1 MELNELYDPFKS
13 IDLAGNKC
21 FLSGKSIS
29 KDEDIMF
36 VFPDWLMQAEDLHDK
51 AFKMLDENY
60 LTYSDLK
67 LPVSKDVKEKIDV
80 LNMHIKS
87 ILHDGTSNI
96 VSDVEWFQWCSIIVY
111 GLIYNE
117 IRNGLKSEEYKEEGF
132 KISPLLIKKFKH
144 LHFQLQSLILDV
156 EWDEP
161 LPFSLSTF
169 SINTS
174 DDTSYHFEHKNEINT
189 LTFSLKYKKTGL
201 IICLQ
206 DLGMNA
212 NYHKS
217 LLSKIDSK
225 ELLPIQFAELSA
237 KFYYSNYL
245 LSVINDFEYTFHK
258 NTLYITN
265 IDSNSSTKSPFEN
278 WDEKTFAQVLEAFWK
293 PWKYSR
299 IEILKNAEKC
309 MSFLLDEN
317 EQFIN
322 STKY

>member
-1 MELNELYDPFKS
+1 MELKELYDPFKS
-13 IDLAGNKC
+13 IDLARNKC
-21 FLSGKSIS
+21 FLSGKPIE
-29 KDEDIMF
+29 KDVDVMF
-36 VFPDWLMQAEDLHDK
+36 VFPDWLMQAEELHDK
-51 AFKMLDENY
+51 SFKMLDESY

-67 LPVSKDVKEKIDV
+67 LPVSKEVKVKIDL
-80 LNMHIKS
+80 LNYKIKS
-87 ILHDGTSNI
+87 ILHDGSNDTI
-96 VSDVEWFQWCSIIVY
+96 TDIEWFQWCSIIVY

-117 IRNGLKSEEYKEEGF
+117 IRNGIKSEEYREEGF

-144 LHFQLQSLILDV
+144 LHFQLQSLIVDV

-161 LPFSLSTF
+161 LPFSLSIF

-189 LTFSLKYKKTGL
+189 LTFSLKYKEKGL

-217 LLSKIDSK
+217 LLSKLNSNQ
-225 ELLPIQFAELSA
+225 LLPIQFAELSA

-245 LSVINDFEYTFHK
+245 LSVINEFEYTFHK
-258 NTLYITN
+258 NRLYITN
-265 IDSNSSTKSPFEN
+265 IDSNYTAKTFEN
-278 WDEKTFAQVLEAFWK
+278 WDEKTFSQVLEAFWK
-293 PWKYSR
+293 PWKYSK
-299 IEILKNAEKC
+299 IEIFKNAEKC
-309 MSFLLDEN
+309 ISFILDEN

>member
-1 MELNELYDPFKS
+1 MKLNELYDPFKS

-67 LPVSKDVKEKIDV
+67 LPVSKDVKEQIDV

-87 ILHDGTSNI
+87 ILLDGTSNI

-169 SINTS
+169 SLNTS

-189 LTFSLKYKKTGL
+189 LTFSFKYKNTGL

-206 DLGMNA
+206 DLGMNV

-217 LLSKIDSK
+217 LLSKLNSK
-225 ELLPIQFAELSA
+225 TLSPIQFAELSA

-265 IDSNSSTKSPFEN
+265 IDSNSSAKSPFEN

-317 EQFIN
+317 E
-322 STKY
+322 

>member
-1 MELNELYDPFKS
+1 MAINELYDPFKS

-21 FLSGKSIS
+21 FLTGVPVN
-29 KDEDIMF
+29 KDEELMF
-36 VFPDWLMQAEDLHDK
+36 VFPNWLMQAEELHDK
-51 AFKMLDENY
+51 AFKMLDESY

-67 LPVSKDVKEKIDV
+67 LPVSKVVKEKIDS
-80 LNMHIKS
+80 LNNKVMSFLQNDSDI
-87 ILHDGTSNI
+87 D
-96 VSDVEWFQWCSIIVY
+96 VSEIEWFQWCGIIVY

-117 IRNGLKSEEYKEEGF
+117 IRNGLKSDEYKEEGF

-144 LHFQLQSLILDV
+144 LHFQIQSLVIDV
-156 EWDEP
+156 EWDAP
-161 LPFSLSTF
+161 LPFSLSIF

-189 LTFSLKYKKTGL
+189 LTFSFKYRNKGL

-206 DLGMNA
+206 DLGMNS

-217 LLSKIDSK
+217 LLSKINSNT
-225 ELLPIQFAELSA
+225 LSPIQFAELSA

-265 IDSNSSTKSPFEN
+265 IDSNYTAKSPFEN

-299 IEILKNAEKC
+299 IEILKNAETC
-309 MSFLLDEN
+309 MSFLH
-317 EQFIN
+317 
-322 STKY
+322 T